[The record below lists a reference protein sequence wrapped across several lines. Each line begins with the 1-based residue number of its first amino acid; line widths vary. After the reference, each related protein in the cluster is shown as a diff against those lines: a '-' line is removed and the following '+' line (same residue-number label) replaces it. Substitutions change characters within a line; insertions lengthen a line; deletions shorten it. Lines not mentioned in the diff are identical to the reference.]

1 MLEETEQ
8 ALFKED
14 YENINLYSALKKCFI
29 YLFILTKLLFN
40 LFYMGIIYF
49 QYIHILFV
57 GILPIMIFFK
67 FVFCFWGAGMDK
79 STPIFS
85 LIFFCIFMF
94 IPRVDKIPT
103 PGPQEGFGKEEQI
116 AQLHF
121 LPSIRD

>member
-29 YLFILTKLLFN
+29 YLLILTKLLFN

-57 GILPIMIFFK
+57 GILPIMIFLK
-67 FVFCFWGAGMDK
+67 FVFCFWGGGDGQVH
-79 STPIFS
+79 P
-85 LIFFCIFMF
+85 
-94 IPRVDKIPT
+94 
-103 PGPQEGFGKEEQI
+103 
-116 AQLHF
+116 HF
-121 LPSIRD
+121 